1 MNKTSTHLLF
11 AIIAA
16 GLLAACQTRQAATV
30 AAAPAATSI
39 ELRAPGAGLYTAG
52 QPAAG
57 DWQVIAARGVTTVIN
72 LRPQAEMA
80 GRDEAGEVAQAGM
93 RYAEIPV
100 SGTAGITIDN
110 ARALRT
116 LLQVRQV
123 VCHTPT
129 VQAGLAL
136 LESGGDFA
144 DGVIAAE
151 GELLGGTEFVS
162 FDQQAIKL
170 LKAQKRKVRLLEA

>member
-116 LLQVRQV
+116 LLQDASGPVLVHCGSGNRVGALIALAAADAGASAEDAIAQGRAAGMTGAEARVR
-123 VCHTPT
+123 
-129 VQAGLAL
+129 
-136 LESGGDFA
+136 
-144 DGVIAAE
+144 
-151 GELLGGTEFVS
+151 ELLAAPARS
-162 FDQQAIKL
+162 D
-170 LKAQKRKVRLLEA
+170 